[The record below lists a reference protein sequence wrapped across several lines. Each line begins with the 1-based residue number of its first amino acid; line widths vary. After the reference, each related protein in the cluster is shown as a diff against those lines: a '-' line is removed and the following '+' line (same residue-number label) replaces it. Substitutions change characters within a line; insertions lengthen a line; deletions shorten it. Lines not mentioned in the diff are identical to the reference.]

1 MSASI
6 NEQTNTTKT
15 TYSYEMRRECQEIIP
30 GLILGPYQCSK
41 DTEYLRSTNITHII
55 CIRGEAEAVF
65 VRPRFPDQFKYLVLD
80 VRDSEEQNLI
90 RIYPQARSFIYN
102 ALELNGKVLIVCN
115 GGISRGPAITI
126 MYVME
131 AAQLSF
137 EEATHYVQNKRYCI
151 SPNLGFQSQLKVRCS
166 SFEHLNT
173 DLAQEFESIYKAS
186 LAMANQPNSNLFSQS
201 KRSLEDVDSLET
213 TDIDTRPTQNQ
224 RI

>member
-1 MSASI
+1 MDIDKPSSATSAP
-6 NEQTNTTKT
+6 NAYLFDGVTDWR
-15 TYSYEMRRECQEIIP
+15 YEMRRECQEIIP

-151 SPNLGFQSQLKVRCS
+151 SPNLGFQSQLK
-166 SFEHLNT
+166 
-173 DLAQEFESIYKAS
+173 EFESIYKAS